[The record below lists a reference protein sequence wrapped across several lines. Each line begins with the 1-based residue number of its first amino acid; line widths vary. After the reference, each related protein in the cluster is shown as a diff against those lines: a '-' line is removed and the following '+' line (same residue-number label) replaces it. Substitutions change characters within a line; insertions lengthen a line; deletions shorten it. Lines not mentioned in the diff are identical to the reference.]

1 MVCLDNMNK
10 KSELLSSG
18 VSLSCSE
25 YWCIIFQCAPR
36 MIRTGLQHGLQTSL
50 LHSYI
55 LPLHTLHRIQQQF
68 SPRPEKNCKQNC
80 CFLSISREDTIA
92 CFNLGDKPVWY
103 DRIEFF
109 LAMACCPV
117 YGARSSCSS
126 CCLIATSAHTFVLV
140 LKCTCEVVV
149 CFFDTTRS
157 SSSLFCRFFIHLQN
171 LAWLLNQH
179 VNNHTHAIE
188 DLKGPCWN

>member
-117 YGARSSCSS
+117 YGARSSCFLLLSHCYFSTYFCARSEMHLWSGRLFLRYNSFFFFPLLSFLHTSS
-126 CCLIATSAHTFVLV
+126 KSCLAAES
-140 LKCTCEVVV
+140 TC
-149 CFFDTTRS
+149 
-157 SSSLFCRFFIHLQN
+157 Q
-171 LAWLLNQH
+171 
-179 VNNHTHAIE
+179 
-188 DLKGPCWN
+188 

>member
-10 KSELLSSG
+10 KSEMLSSG

-25 YWCIIFQCAPR
+25 YWCILFQCTPQ
-36 MIRTGLQHGLQTSL
+36 MIRAFSMGFKPVFFIHIFFLS
-50 LHSYI
+50 I
-55 LPLHTLHRIQQQF
+55 LFIGFSSSSHL
-68 SPRPEKNCKQNC
+68 SPRKIANKNC

-92 CFNLGDKPVWY
+92 CFNLGDGPVWY

-117 YGARSSCSS
+117 YGACSSCSS
-126 CCLIATSAHTFVLV
+126 CCLIATSARTFVLV

-149 CFFDTTRS
+149 CFFDSTRS

-179 VNNHTHAIE
+179 INNHTHAIE
-188 DLKGPCWN
+188 DLKCPCWN